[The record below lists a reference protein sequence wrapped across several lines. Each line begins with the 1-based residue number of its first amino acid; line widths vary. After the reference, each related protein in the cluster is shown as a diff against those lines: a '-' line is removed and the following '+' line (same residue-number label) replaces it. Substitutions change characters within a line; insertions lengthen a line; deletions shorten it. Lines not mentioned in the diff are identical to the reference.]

1 MPINNRDIFCA
12 KIQSRHSWPNLSEEA
27 ERFVS
32 SYNLLVLPRAVVST
46 KKNVLVQSCSTRGQ
60 RTGLFVARNSLHEV
74 VRQFATRNCLH
85 EARLVRTLR
94 TCCLSCPPSCL
105 GFVSCCM
112 MQPFGL
118 AACTRTERFVH
129 HLARSGMGAIDS
141 VLVRR
146 GCFPLLGAEH
156 NPRAIWV
163 RGTTFLAVITS
174 CPQTESDCARQYQ
187 RTWWTKVLSQFP
199 KKMSHFQKKRSY
211 QRDFPWVAR
220 FTINER
226 PFWMS
231 IRRSVVAVFCTM
243 PVGAIASRI
252 KVMTMTKTKSTRDAR
267 ASRNESLMIA
277 R

>member
-1 MPINNRDIFCA
+1 MPMNNRDIFCA

-74 VRQFATRNCLH
+74 VRQFATRNRLH
-85 EARLVRTLR
+85 EARLVHTIRM
-94 TCCLSCPPSCL
+94 CCLSCSNCL
-105 GFVSCCM
+105 GFASCCM
-112 MQPFGL
+112 MQSFDSPS
-118 AACTRTERFVH
+118 CTRAERFVH

-163 RGTTFLAVITS
+163 RGTTFLAVIS
-174 CPQTESDCARQYQ
+174 S
-187 RTWWTKVLSQFP
+187 
-199 KKMSHFQKKRSY
+199 
-211 QRDFPWVAR
+211 
-220 FTINER
+220 
-226 PFWMS
+226 
-231 IRRSVVAVFCTM
+231 
-243 PVGAIASRI
+243 
-252 KVMTMTKTKSTRDAR
+252 
-267 ASRNESLMIA
+267 
-277 R
+277 